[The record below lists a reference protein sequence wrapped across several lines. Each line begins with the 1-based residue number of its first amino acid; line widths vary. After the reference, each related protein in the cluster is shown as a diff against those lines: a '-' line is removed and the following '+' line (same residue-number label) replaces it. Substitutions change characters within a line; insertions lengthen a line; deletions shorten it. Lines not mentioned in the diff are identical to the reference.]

1 MKIDILYNNKYII
14 LFLIILFIFIIFIY
28 YKIFKNIKN
37 KKIKNAKK
45 MINILKQNK
54 NCDDFFINFPKYYIN
69 LDKSKDRNN
78 NMINQIQNYK
88 IKNIKRISAFNGNDI
103 KSIKN
108 GIINGYKYYNKNDNN
123 LTKNELAITMSHLYA
138 IYIASNEG
146 NENVIIFE
154 DDVEFT
160 LAPYWKK
167 NLNNIINEL
176 PKNTDIL
183 SLTYKFIN
191 NDMEIINN
199 KYVNGVAYL
208 VTKKGM
214 EKCKKL
220 FDGKTFNF
228 NNKCIIWDIGILQN
242 YLNTYSLST
251 PMFLYDNF
259 KYSSTRINQNYHFCN
274 ESYKIL
280 NNYYKKNKNE

>member
-28 YKIFKNIKN
+28 YKILKNIKK

-280 NNYYKKNKNE
+280 NNYYKNE